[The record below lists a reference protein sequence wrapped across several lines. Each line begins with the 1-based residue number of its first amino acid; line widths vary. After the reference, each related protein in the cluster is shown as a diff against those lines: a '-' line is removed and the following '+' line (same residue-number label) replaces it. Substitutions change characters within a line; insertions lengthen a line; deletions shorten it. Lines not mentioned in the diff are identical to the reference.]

1 MSIVSTYPNKTYI
14 VADVYTATSWA
25 MAAGVITWSDPL
37 ATNGQVI
44 TRYNAITKASITPSV
59 AQTLQVVLVTPT
71 ATANSVYTLMIQ
83 QYNFSTGR
91 TYTGTYT
98 YTTAAS
104 GDTATTISNA
114 FKNQINADP
123 NIKIS
128 TDAVGAATATLTAE
142 AGFPVFTV
150 TVLSAGGGLT
160 AATTT
165 PGVVAVGTTAALALQ
180 GITVSGAAYTTVHL
194 EYSPVTGQNIK
205 DGVAVAS
212 VLDLYLNAAEGD
224 LAAVV
229 AAITADLDGTDVAD
243 AVAVI

>member
-14 VADVYTATSWA
+14 VADVYTATSWV
-25 MAAGVITWSDPL
+25 MDAGVITWSDPL

-59 AQTLQVVLVTPT
+59 AQTLQVTTLTPV
-71 ATANSVYTLMIQ
+71 AAANSVYQIMVQ

-91 TYTGTYT
+91 TYTAMYT

-104 GDTATTISNA
+104 GDTATTICDA
-114 FKNQINADP
+114 FRSQINNDQ
-123 NIKIS
+123 NIKIAA
-128 TDAVGAATATLTAE
+128 TGAATLVLTAE
-142 AGFPVFTV
+142 TGFPVFTV
-150 TVLSAGGGLT
+150 TILQVGGGLT
-160 AATTT
+160 QVTGT

-229 AAITADLDGTDVAD
+229 AAITADLDGTDAAA
-243 AVAVI
+243 AVAII

>member
-44 TRYNAITKASITPSV
+44 TRYNAITKASITASV
-59 AQTLQVVLVTPT
+59 AQTLQVTTLTPV
-71 ATANSVYTLMIQ
+71 AANNSVYQIMVQ

-91 TYTGTYT
+91 TYTAMYT

-104 GDTATTISNA
+104 GDTATTICDA
-114 FKNQINADP
+114 FRSQINNDQ
-123 NIKIS
+123 NIKIAA
-128 TDAVGAATATLTAE
+128 TGAATLVLTAE
-142 AGFPVFTV
+142 TGFPVFTV
-150 TVLSAGGGLT
+150 TILQVGGGLT
-160 AATTT
+160 QVTGT